1 MPRFSRRGRHASAV
15 LAPAL
20 ALGWLAGACAPG
32 TGAAPTPAL
41 PAPAAP
47 ELPAVSV
54 EQSPGPDPCAF
65 EPSGPLRADTV
76 RVIAG
81 SAFPAR
87 QLYQTLIRLDCT
99 GRPRS
104 GLATGWSPADAGRT
118 WVLTLGDA
126 RFWDGAAVTAETVAT
141 GWAHDSASTAALRE
155 AGILFVGASGDREL
169 RILLA
174 APSDSVPAA
183 LADQRL
189 SVMRRTPDSPWP
201 VGTGAYR
208 LPESDP
214 APATLEPVGNGR
226 PLRLLA
232 RPRDL
237 RDAVDAGVDIV
248 VTDDP
253 ATLAYVAG
261 RAGFMSLPL
270 PWTRAYGLV
279 LTSAN
284 DSSAADVT
292 PAFKETLARDAVR
305 IDARAAT
312 AVAAGCPVA
321 TLAPNRSAHPGTRI
335 AYRAGDRTAGDLAAR
350 LAALGIAGA
359 RSVVALDSV
368 ALIASLRAGA
378 EVAYV
383 VVLARACD
391 EASRAAGAAVLPL
404 VETRAHAV
412 VRSGAPPLTVDRDGV
427 LRLLPETP

>member
-1 MPRFSRRGRHASAV
+1 MPRFSRRGRHASAA

-20 ALGWLAGACAPG
+20 ALGWLAGACAPR
-32 TGAAPTPAL
+32 TGAAPAPAL
-41 PAPAAP
+41 PASAAP
-47 ELPAVSV
+47 ELPTISA
-54 EQSPGPDPCAF
+54 EQSAAPDPCAF
-65 EPSGPLRADTV
+65 EPSGPPRADTV

-99 GRPRS
+99 GRPRPD
-104 GLATGWSPADAGRT
+104 LATGWSPADAGRT

-126 RFWDGAAVTAETVAT
+126 RFWDGTAVTAETVAG
-141 GWAHDSASTAALRE
+141 GWARDSASAAALRE
-155 AGILFVGASGDREL
+155 AGILFVGAPGDREL

-174 APSDSVPAA
+174 APSDSVPAV

-189 SVMRRTPDSPWP
+189 SVMRRAPDSPWP

-214 APATLEPVGNGR
+214 APATLESVGNGR

-232 RPRDL
+232 TPRDL
-237 RDAVDAGVDIV
+237 RDAVDAGADIV

-261 RAGFMSLPL
+261 RTGVTSLPL
-270 PWTRAYGLV
+270 PWTREYGLV

-284 DSSAADVT
+284 DSTAAGLT
-292 PAFKETLARDAVR
+292 PAFKEALARDAVR

-312 AVAAGCPVA
+312 AAPAGCVVP
-321 TLAPNRSAHPGTRI
+321 TPAPSHSAHPGARV
-335 AYRAGDRTAGDLAAR
+335 AYPAGDRTAADLAAR
-350 LAALGIAGA
+350 LAAFGIAGA
-359 RSVVALDSV
+359 RSVVALDSI
-368 ALIASLRAGA
+368 ALAASLRVSA
-378 EVAYV
+378 EAAYV
-383 VVLARACD
+383 VVLSRKCD
-391 EASRAAGAAVLPL
+391 PASRPPGPAVLPL

-412 VRSGAPPLTVDRDGV
+412 VRGGAPPLTVDRDGV
-427 LRLLPETP
+427 LRLLPERP

>member
-1 MPRFSRRGRHASAV
+1 
-15 LAPAL
+15 
-20 ALGWLAGACAPG
+20 
-32 TGAAPTPAL
+32 
-41 PAPAAP
+41 
-47 ELPAVSV
+47 
-54 EQSPGPDPCAF
+54 
-65 EPSGPLRADTV
+65 
-76 RVIAG
+76 VIAG
-81 SAFPAR
+81 SAFSAR

-99 GRPRS
+99 GRPRP
-104 GLATGWSPADAGRT
+104 GLATAWSPADAGRT

-126 RFWDGAAVTAETVAT
+126 RFWDGAPVAAETVAG
-141 GWAHDSASTAALRE
+141 GWARDPASAAALRE
-155 AGILFVGASGDREL
+155 AGILFVEASGDREL

-174 APSDSVPAA
+174 ASSDSVPAV
-183 LADQRL
+183 LADPRL
-189 SVMRRTPDSPWP
+189 SVRRRAPDSPWP
-201 VGTGAYR
+201 VGTGTYR

-232 RPRDL
+232 PPHDPRD
-237 RDAVDAGVDIV
+237 AIDAGADIV

-261 RAGFMSLPL
+261 RAGFTSLPL

-279 LTSAN
+279 LTTAD
-284 DSSAADVT
+284 DSSAARLT
-292 PAFKETLARDAVR
+292 PAFKEALARDAVR
-305 IDARAAT
+305 IDARAA
-312 AVAAGCPVA
+312 AGAPMGCAPA
-321 TLAPNRSAHPGTRI
+321 TPAPSHSGRPAGRI
-335 AYRAGDRTAGDLAAR
+335 AYPAGDRTAADLAAR

-359 RSVVALDSV
+359 RSAVALDSV

-391 EASRAAGAAVLPL
+391 QASRAAASAVLPL

-427 LRLLPETP
+427 LRLLSETR

>member
-1 MPRFSRRGRHASAV
+1 
-15 LAPAL
+15 
-20 ALGWLAGACAPG
+20 
-32 TGAAPTPAL
+32 
-41 PAPAAP
+41 
-47 ELPAVSV
+47 
-54 EQSPGPDPCAF
+54 
-65 EPSGPLRADTV
+65 
-76 RVIAG
+76 
-81 SAFPAR
+81 
-87 QLYQTLIRLDCT
+87 
-99 GRPRS
+99 
-104 GLATGWSPADAGRT
+104 
-118 WVLTLGDA
+118 
-126 RFWDGAAVTAETVAT
+126 
-141 GWAHDSASTAALRE
+141 
-155 AGILFVGASGDREL
+155 
-169 RILLA
+169 
-174 APSDSVPAA
+174 
-183 LADQRL
+183 
-189 SVMRRTPDSPWP
+189 
-201 VGTGAYR
+201 
-208 LPESDP
+208 
-214 APATLEPVGNGR
+214 
-226 PLRLLA
+226 
-232 RPRDL
+232 
-237 RDAVDAGVDIV
+237 
-248 VTDDP
+248 
-253 ATLAYVAG
+253 
-261 RAGFMSLPL
+261 MSLPL

-284 DSSAADVT
+284 DSSAAGVT

-321 TLAPNRSAHPGTRI
+321 TLAPNRSAHPETRI